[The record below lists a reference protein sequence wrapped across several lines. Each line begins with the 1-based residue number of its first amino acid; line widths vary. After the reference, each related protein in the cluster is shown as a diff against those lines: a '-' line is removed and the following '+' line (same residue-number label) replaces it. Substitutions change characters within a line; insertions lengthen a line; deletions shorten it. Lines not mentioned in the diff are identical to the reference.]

1 MDLMSDLIVA
11 TRRGDKLM
19 AETNPGGGGGHH
31 QQGILLDRATSV
43 IIGETDIVGDN
54 VPIHNRQTAGDWK
67 VIACLAAHMRRQGAQ
82 RRPSTV
88 WLLIAHWRMERNAPV
103 NRFLGFAVA
112 ASVIFT
118 ES

>member
-54 VPIHNRQTAGDWK
+54 VSIHNRQTAGDWK
-67 VIACLAAHMRRQGAQ
+67 VIACLAAHKRRQGAQ
-82 RRPSTV
+82 RRAQHGLVQDSRV
-88 WLLIAHWRMERNAPV
+88 LIVGGWNEMLH
-103 NRFLGFAVA
+103 
-112 ASVIFT
+112 
-118 ES
+118 